1 MRIHIYLI
9 SGRIKEGPDSPDSS
23 VHCTEM
29 RQRVRV
35 APRLV
40 YRIIYETSRAFCP
53 ACSGPTGAMPKPG
66 TLEIPVWLSDEIVI
80 RNRNYMQDRT
90 LSSRFAKGARLPF
103 RIIKNDQM
111 SILAEIDIDKSVFIS
126 ILQ

>member
-1 MRIHIYLI
+1 MKDRI
-9 SGRIKEGPDSPDSS
+9 
-23 VHCTEM
+23 
-29 RQRVRV
+29 
-35 APRLV
+35 
-40 YRIIYETSRAFCP
+40 
-53 ACSGPTGAMPKPG
+53 
-66 TLEIPVWLSDEIVI
+66 
-80 RNRNYMQDRT
+80 